1 MELTYDFESE
11 SDTVVVTCIQSK
23 HALNSSGYPVIWE
36 NGKSQYEH
44 RVIAKAKP
52 GQVVR
57 HTCDNPS
64 CVNPDHLVVGTAKEN
79 SEDMVA
85 KRRQATGEQCGN
97 AKLTTG
103 VVLAIRK
110 QKGKLSSRTVASIYK
125 TSKTNVLDIWNNKI
139 WRNI

>member
-11 SDTVVVTCIQSK
+11 NDTVVVTCIQSK
-23 HALNSSGYPVIWE
+23 NSLNSSGYPVIWKD
-36 NGKSQYEH
+36 GKSQYEH
-44 RVIAKAKP
+44 RVITGAKP

-64 CVNPDHLVVGTAKEN
+64 CVNPDHLIVGTAKDN
-79 SEDMVA
+79 SQDMVN
-85 KRRQATGEQCGN
+85 KRRQATGERCGN
-97 AKLTTG
+97 AKLTYSI
-103 VVLAIRK
+103 VQLIRE
-110 QKGKLSSRTVASIYK
+110 QKGKLSSRIVASIYK

>member
-1 MELTYDFESE
+1 MELTYDFESD

-23 HALNSSGYPVIWE
+23 NALNSSGYPVIWKD
-36 NGKSQYEH
+36 GKSQYEH
-44 RVIAKAKP
+44 RVITGAKP

-64 CVNPDHLVVGTAKEN
+64 CVNPEHLVVGTAKEN
-79 SEDMVA
+79 SADMVA
-85 KRRQATGEQCGN
+85 KHRQATGEQCGN
-97 AKLTTG
+97 AKLTTS
-103 VVLAIRK
+103 VVLAIRN
-110 QKGKLSSRTVASIYK
+110 QKGKLPSRTVASIYK